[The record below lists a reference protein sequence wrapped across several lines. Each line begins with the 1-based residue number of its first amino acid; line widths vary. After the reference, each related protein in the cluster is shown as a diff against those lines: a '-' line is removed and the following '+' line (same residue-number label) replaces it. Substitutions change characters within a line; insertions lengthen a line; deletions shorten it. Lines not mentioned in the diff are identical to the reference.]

1 MPYHAGKMPVSGQKK
16 LEKNIFL
23 IPPLLAAEI
32 GASAATVLQQ
42 IHYWVQNPKCG
53 SVIDGVR
60 WIYNTYEQW
69 QKQLKYLSI
78 STIRRAIAKL
88 RDMNLILIEQHD
100 KSEWNHRNYYTVNYE
115 SLKALQL
122 SICSER
128 TDGNVLNEQMDISNL
143 DTSSITKITPEN
155 TSKKTTTLVA
165 VKQKVEQEVVVRPK
179 TTVLADQEDIE
190 QVEQNPVEDD
200 SAAAERLE
208 LVENAGIKLNAT
220 LEKTVLQYTLEQ
232 VQNAIAYY
240 REVVKEKGRRSSP
253 GGWLTDCLRGEWW
266 KDRKLPEE
274 DRYPAGFLE
283 AYQRLIELGLVLD
296 CKPNS
301 LPTDGYK
308 QPFVRV
314 SSDRAPGGYEL
325 VLWSSAVDMLEGE
338 QN

>member
-1 MPYHAGKMPVSGQKK
+1 MSGQKK

-128 TDGNVLNEQMDISNL
+128 TDGNVLDEQMDISNL

-155 TSKKTTTLVA
+155 TSKNTTALVA
-165 VKQKVEQEVVVRPK
+165 VKQKVAQEVVDK
-179 TTVLADQEDIE
+179 SCTSVLAENKDTE
-190 QVEQNPVEDD
+190 QVEQNLVEDE
-200 SAAAERLE
+200 SAAERLE
-208 LVENAGIKLNAT
+208 IVENAGIKLNAT

-240 REVVKEKGRRSSP
+240 CQVKAKGRIEKKEAWFNSCLTGRWWENGESIIEFSELQQFNDWRNSSP
-253 GGWLTDCLRGEWW
+253 NYRYLFSTQDIAIT
-266 KDRKLPEE
+266 KLEP
-274 DRYPAGFLE
+274 G
-283 AYQRLIELGLVLD
+283 QIGVLIDDKWVNWRDLSKNND
-296 CKPNS
+296 K
-301 LPTDGYK
+301 
-308 QPFVRV
+308 
-314 SSDRAPGGYEL
+314 
-325 VLWSSAVDMLEGE
+325 
-338 QN
+338 